1 MKVYNT
7 LTRKKEDFIPMD
19 AQNVKMYA
27 CGPTVYNYI
36 HIGNARPLIVF
47 DMLRRYMEFCGMKVK
62 FVQNFTDVDDKIIR
76 RANEEGISS
85 TEVAEKYIAEFK
97 KDAKG
102 LNVREATVHPKATE
116 HIEDIK
122 EIVQKLIENGY
133 AYESEGSVYYST
145 KNFKPYG
152 KLSHQPLDEL
162 EAGARIDISEHKKD
176 PMDFALWKAAKPD
189 EPYWDSAWGKGRPGW
204 HIECSAMARKHLGD
218 TIDLHCGGQ
227 DLIFPHHENE
237 IAQSEAANCCDFS
250 RYWMHNGFINV
261 DNEKMSKSKGNFFTV
276 RDVAEEFGYEPI
288 RFMMLSVHYRSPMN
302 YSIDVITQAKAAL
315 TRLYTCRENLEF
327 ALKNATSGEK
337 TDKYEKYIPLIKEQ
351 LDDDFNTA
359 GAIGVLFDLVR
370 DINTDANTGASKETL
385 ESAKATY
392 DALLDLFGFCY
403 EKKQEE
409 DEDSAEIEAMIAKRT
424 EAKKAKNYAE
434 ADAIRDELK
443 AKGIVLED
451 TPQGVKWKRV

>member
-7 LTRKKEDFIPMD
+7 LTRKKEEFIPMD
-19 AQNVKMYA
+19 TQNVKMYA
-27 CGPTVYNYI
+27 CGPTVYNFI

-85 TEVAEKYIAEFK
+85 TEIAEKYIAEFK

-122 EIVQKLIENGY
+122 EIVEKLVENGY

-145 KNFKPYG
+145 KKFKAYG

-162 EAGARIDISEHKKD
+162 EAGARIDVSEHKKD

-189 EPYWDSAWGKGRPGW
+189 EPYWESSWGNGRPGW
-204 HIECSAMARKHLGD
+204 HIECSAMAKKHLGG

-237 IAQSEAANCCDFS
+237 IAQSEAANCCEFAH
-250 RYWMHNGFINV
+250 YWMHNGFINV
-261 DNEKMSKSKGNFFTV
+261 DNEKMSKSNGNFFTV
-276 RDVAEEFGYEPI
+276 RDVAKEFGYEPI

-315 TRLYTCRENLEF
+315 TRLYTCRENLDF
-327 ALKNATSGEK
+327 ALKNAQSGQM

-385 ESAKATY
+385 ESAKKIY
-392 DALLDLFGFCY
+392 DTLLELFGFCY
-403 EKKQEE
+403 EKKQE
-409 DEDSAEIEAMIAKRT
+409 DGDTAEIEAMIAKRT
-424 EAKKAKNYAE
+424 EAKKLKNYAE
-434 ADAIRDELK
+434 ADAIRDKLRSM
-443 AKGIVLED
+443 GIVLED